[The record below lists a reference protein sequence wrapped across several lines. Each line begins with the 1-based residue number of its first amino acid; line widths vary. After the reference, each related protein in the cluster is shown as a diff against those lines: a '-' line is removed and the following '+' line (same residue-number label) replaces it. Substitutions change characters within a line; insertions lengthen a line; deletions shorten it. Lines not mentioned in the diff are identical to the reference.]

1 MNIQNLYTSRA
12 GLAESPLWDDIAQC
26 FYWIDIPNRQIHRHD
41 YMNDV
46 DGAHT
51 VWQLPQTPFND
62 VGAIALAASGGLMVA
77 LRGGIAWF
85 DTATP
90 AGDIALNVSID
101 APYNT
106 DEIRFNDGGVDAQ
119 GRWWIGTL
127 FAPKTHNGA
136 SLFCLDKGKLLAVAG
151 PHAAN
156 ASSDWGVIT
165 SNGWAMATDGQHMY
179 QSDTQAH
186 AVYRYQLADMA
197 DVADV
202 TQLLSQRTVFYQTAN
217 QAQSQTDNI
226 TYNGRPDGATVDSA
240 GNYWSAQ
247 FEGGQIVQI
256 SAAGAVLQR
265 IKLPAKC
272 PTMPCFGGSDLKTLI
287 ITTAGARPEAE
298 LADYPSNGF
307 ILKIKTDVAGLK
319 TQRYVAGAIERHF

>member
-1 MNIQNLYTSRA
+1 
-12 GLAESPLWDDIAQC
+12 
-26 FYWIDIPNRQIHRHD
+26 
-41 YMNDV
+41 
-46 DGAHT
+46 
-51 VWQLPQTPFND
+51 
-62 VGAIALAASGGLMVA
+62 
-77 LRGGIAWF
+77 
-85 DTATP
+85 
-90 AGDIALNVSID
+90 
-101 APYNT
+101 
-106 DEIRFNDGGVDAQ
+106 
-119 GRWWIGTL
+119 L

-186 AVYRYQLADMA
+186 AVYRYQLADTA
-197 DVADV
+197 DAADV

-217 QAQSQTDNI
+217 QAQSQSDNI

-265 IKLPAKC
+265 IQLPAKC

-319 TQRYVAGAIERHF
+319 TQRYVADAF